1 MDRGSGGRVILD
13 LGGALVALEALET
26 LETQDEPEG
35 LKTLKTY
42 APLSAVEWRFLQTLP
57 RRPAVGACK
66 ADFRLAVVPE
76 PLSQQKE
83 PQVSQ
88 PDPLSL
94 PQPLR
99 PQPLPPAGLP
109 PLETLADSGPADVH
123 FGQSGIRVRHARYC
137 AELDLAARRG
147 FLYRRD
153 DGARA
158 LRIVLRIAMT
168 AVLPFAGGLPIHGA
182 GMVAGGRSLVFFG
195 RSEAGKT
202 TLSHASP
209 WPVVS
214 DEMVAI
220 AGDPP
225 SLRATGYL
233 RWPGAEP
240 ILPAP
245 LAALVEL
252 AKGPETVIERL
263 ARPEGLRR
271 LMHALWVPPVPLL
284 QREALVVAARVVAAV
299 PVYRMA
305 WNPAR
310 PPFREIEEQ
319 VLGA

>member
-13 LGGALVALEALET
+13 LGGALVALET
-26 LETQDEPEG
+26 PDSPGPGT
-35 LKTLKTY
+35 
-42 APLSAVEWRFLQTLP
+42 PLSAAESRFLEELP
-57 RRPAVGACK
+57 RVPDSSSRRS
-66 ADFRLAVVPE
+66 DFRLGLVPE
-76 PLSQQKE
+76 P
-83 PQVSQ
+83 PT
-88 PDPLSL
+88 PLSPSVPGQKSL
-94 PQPLR
+94 DELVESD
-99 PQPLPPAGLP
+99 PAVVRF
-109 PLETLADSGPADVH
+109 GPSDM
-123 FGQSGIRVRHARYC
+123 GIRHRRYC
-137 AELDLAARRG
+137 AELDFAARRG

-153 DGARA
+153 DDSRA

-168 AVLPFAGGLPIHGA
+168 AVLPFANGLPIHGA
-182 GMVAGGRSLVFFG
+182 GMVVDGRSLVFFG

-202 TLSHASP
+202 TVSRASP

-233 RWPGAEP
+233 RWPGPDTEP
-240 ILPAP
+240 LLPAP

-263 ARPEGLRR
+263 SRPEGLRR
-271 LMHALWVPPVPLL
+271 LMHHLWVPPVPLL
-284 QREALVVAARVVAAV
+284 QREALVVAARLVETV

>member
-13 LGGALVALEALET
+13 LGGALVALET
-26 LETQDEPEG
+26 PDSPGPGT
-35 LKTLKTY
+35 
-42 APLSAVEWRFLQTLP
+42 PLSAAESRFLEELP
-57 RRPAVGACK
+57 RVPASSSRRQS
-66 ADFRLAVVPE
+66 DFRLGLVPE
-76 PLSQQKE
+76 P
-83 PQVSQ
+83 PT
-88 PDPLSL
+88 PLSPTL
-94 PQPLR
+94 SVPGQKSLDE
-99 PQPLPPAGLP
+99 LVESDPAVVRF
-109 PLETLADSGPADVH
+109 GPSDM
-123 FGQSGIRVRHARYC
+123 GVRHRRYC
-137 AELDLAARRG
+137 AELDFAARRG

-153 DGARA
+153 DGTRA

-168 AVLPFAGGLPIHGA
+168 AALPLAGGLPIHGA
-182 GMVAGGRSLVFFG
+182 GMVVGGRSLVFFG

-202 TLSHASP
+202 TISHASP

-240 ILPAP
+240 LLPAP

-263 ARPEGLRR
+263 SRPEGLRR
-271 LMHALWVPPVPLL
+271 LMHHLWVPPVPLL
-284 QREALVVAARVVAAV
+284 QREAMGVAARVAAAV
-299 PVYRMA
+299 PVYRLA

-310 PPFREIEEQ
+310 PPFREIEER

>member
-1 MDRGSGGRVILD
+1 VILD
-13 LGGALVALEALET
+13 LGGALVALET
-26 LETQDEPEG
+26 PDSPGSGT
-35 LKTLKTY
+35 
-42 APLSAVEWRFLQTLP
+42 PLSAAESCFLEELP
-57 RRPAVGACK
+57 RPPASSSRPS
-66 ADFRLAVVPE
+66 DFRLGLVPE
-76 PLSQQKE
+76 P
-83 PQVSQ
+83 PT
-88 PDPLSL
+88 PLS
-94 PQPLR
+94 PSPS
-99 PQPLPPAGLP
+99 PTPPVPGQTSLDD
-109 PLETLADSGPADVH
+109 LVDSDPAVVR
-123 FGQSGIRVRHARYC
+123 FGSSDMGVRHRRYC
-137 AELDLAARRG
+137 AELDFAARRG

-153 DGARA
+153 DDSRA

-182 GMVAGGRSLVFFG
+182 GMVVGGRSIVFFG
-195 RSEAGKT
+195 PSEAGKT
-202 TLSHASP
+202 TVSRASP